1 MTSTLFDVAVA
12 AAVTDVFNAKMGTPE
27 SFFFPKEIKH
37 YNEMN
42 TVGCPF

>member
-12 AAVTDVFNAKMGTPE
+12 ATITDVFNAKMEAPE
-27 SFFFPKEIKH
+27 SFFFSKEIKH

-42 TVGCPF
+42 TVG